1 MLSPPQQLRRC
12 RQVPGPARP
21 RNELAATCEVVELVE
36 YYAARRISRRL
47 WPTYVK
53 PTDWDH
59 RDWDHTNGC
68 YIERPDTDKI
78 VLMDKTPTVLPRHIP
93 GLLSLIS
100 LDRHRA
106 DRNALDALGLLSDP
120 GGLVPHAQ
128 VIVDLIGDVR
138 RRTFNP
144 AALRVLSI
152 LPTAKLVA
160 ITPVEPKATSCMDES
175 CMYDW
180 FILVV
185 VPKLPAGALAGSQSA
200 IEELLEHP
208 YWHTRYLAV
217 RLFDPSDTIDP
228 WALPREERA
237 RHEAAIAR
245 RLDDPDESVRR
256 LALKVHRTE
265 NLAKCGDH
273 GDLK

>member
-1 MLSPPQQLRRC
+1 MS
-12 RQVPGPARP
+12 
-21 RNELAATCEVVELVE
+21 EVVELVE
-36 YYAARRISRRL
+36 YYAARRISRKL

-53 PTDWDH
+53 PPIDWDW
-59 RDWDHTNGC
+59 DPWDHTNQC
-68 YIERPDTDKI
+68 WREVPYTDKF
-78 VLMDKTPTVLPRHIP
+78 VLSPKMPTVRSRHIP
-93 GLLSLIS
+93 GLLSLIA
-100 LDRHRA
+100 LDRHPA

-120 GGLVPHAQ
+120 GALVPHAQ
-128 VIVDLIGDVR
+128 VIVDLIGRAR
-138 RRTFNP
+138 RRTFNR

-160 ITPVEPKATSCMDES
+160 ITPEIVRKLAGAEGDT
-175 CMYDW
+175 YDW
-180 FILVV
+180 FILAV

-208 YWHTRYLAV
+208 DWHTRELAV

-245 RLDDPDESVRR
+245 RLDDPEESVRR
-256 LALKVHRTE
+256 LALKVLRRD
-265 NLAKCGDH
+265 NLAKYGDH
-273 GDLK
+273 GD